1 MNKIHHIFW
10 DAVKKI
16 FIFDFCG
23 HIFVLKSRREVRGL
37 EGGRGGYFGNFWVG
51 MCYWDTGTLS
61 LHHSYFS

>member
-1 MNKIHHIFW
+1 MNKIQHIFW

-37 EGGRGGYFGNFWVG
+37 GGGVLWEFLGGDVLLGHWNP
-51 MCYWDTGTLS
+51 
-61 LHHSYFS
+61 

>member
-37 EGGRGGYFGNFWVG
+37 GGGGVLWEFLGGDVLLGHWNP
-51 MCYWDTGTLS
+51 
-61 LHHSYFS
+61 